1 MDKAEAKTAAL
12 FLILSVAYFTQRKGD
27 KQDAM
32 AMEAERKKDAKAME
46 ARMQEYF
53 RLSTFLTIV
62 VSLPLTRCQRGIR
75 RQAFSSTLKS
85 PTQRPPPLSYP
96 RRPQPS
102 LVAIFFS

>member
-62 VSLPLTRCQRGIR
+62 SLFLSLAANEGFVAKFFPQR
-75 RQAFSSTLKS
+75 
-85 PTQRPPPLSYP
+85 
-96 RRPQPS
+96 
-102 LVAIFFS
+102 

>member
-32 AMEAERKKDAKAME
+32 AMEAERKEDAKAME
-46 ARMQEYF
+46 ARMDKAETRMQENF

-62 VSLPLTRCQRGIR
+62 SLFLSLAANERFVANLFPQR
-75 RQAFSSTLKS
+75 
-85 PTQRPPPLSYP
+85 
-96 RRPQPS
+96 
-102 LVAIFFS
+102 